1 MQSGLIFDIRKF
13 SIHDGPGIRTT
24 VFFKGCPLSCW
35 WCHNPESQS
44 PNPELIEHPA
54 RCLRCGECVAACP
67 NHAIELGDDTPIT
80 DRELCQLCGE
90 CLSAC
95 TADARQLAG
104 ERTTVAEVIAVIERD
119 LPFYESSSG
128 GVTFSGGEPLNQ
140 SSFLEELLLACKR
153 LELHTALD
161 TCGYAPW
168 KVLEKIRPY
177 VDLFL
182 YDLKLVDDRLHRQ
195 YTGVSNQLIIENLE
209 KLAQA
214 GSKIQLRVPLIPG
227 ISDTPENLQQIGD
240 LAARLPGIEGIDLL
254 PYHAIAADKYQR
266 LHQNYK
272 LSELTAPPAA
282 ETQRQA
288 ELLRDCG
295 LKVTIGG

>member
-44 PNPELIEHPA
+44 PNPELIEHPS
-54 RCLRCGECVAACP
+54 RCLHCGECAAVCP
-67 NHAIELGDDTPIT
+67 NHVIQLGDDFPIT

-90 CLSAC
+90 CLTAC
-95 TADARQLAG
+95 TTDARQIAG
-104 ERTTVAEVIAVIERD
+104 KQMTVGEVITVIERD
-119 LPFYESSSG
+119 LPFYEISAG

-140 SSFLEELLLACKR
+140 SAFLEKLLITCKQ
-153 LELHTALD
+153 LELHTTLD

-168 KVLEKIRPY
+168 IVIDKIRPH

-182 YDLKLVDDRLHRQ
+182 YDLKLVDDHLHQQ
-195 YTGVSNQLIIENLE
+195 YTGVSNQQILENLE

-214 GSKIQLRVPLIPG
+214 GEKIQLRVPMIPG
-227 ISDTPENLQQIGD
+227 ISDTPKNLKQIGD
-240 LAARLPGIEGIDLL
+240 LAAGLPGIEQIDLL
-254 PYHAIAADKYQR
+254 PYHAIATSKYQR
-266 LHQNYK
+266 LHQDYK
-272 LSELTAPPAA
+272 LPELDTPAAA
-282 ETQRQA
+282 ETEQQA
-288 ELLRDCG
+288 ELLRDYG
-295 LKVTIGG
+295 LKVSIGG